1 MRALISHS
9 FQFTVHNTYK
19 QFFRRHTDH
28 VGSHLHQNI
37 LKAMSEEVLPLARVR
52 KYARKA
58 RSYRRAYH
66 GDTSI
71 DRADIEKHVKLQKT
85 HRAADRLDWKWLM
98 EN

>member
-1 MRALISHS
+1 M
-9 FQFTVHNTYK
+9 
-19 QFFRRHTDH
+19 
-28 VGSHLHQNI
+28 
-37 LKAMSEEVLPLARVR
+37 PLARVR